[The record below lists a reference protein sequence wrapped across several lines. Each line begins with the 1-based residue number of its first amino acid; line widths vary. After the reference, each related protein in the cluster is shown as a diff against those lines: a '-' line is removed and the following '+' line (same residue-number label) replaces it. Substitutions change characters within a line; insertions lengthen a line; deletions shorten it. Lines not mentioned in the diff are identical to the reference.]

1 MNVFHKVLVKIFELT
16 GGKDSVEV
24 DLVELLKKEGFFPS
38 IDSISRQLLDES
50 WITEGSR
57 KNIYKITHWGVAEA
71 KRVLSNVPDKV
82 NEIDKDST
90 RLLTE
95 ARELC
100 IMLEEFAAKPDSK
113 KFDRIEKRI
122 SELNERSKA
131 VRQHL

>member
-16 GGKDSVEV
+16 SGKDNVEV

-57 KNIYKITHWGVAEA
+57 KNTCKITHWGVAEA
-71 KRVLSNVPDKV
+71 RRVLSNAPDKV
-82 NEIDKDST
+82 NEVEKEST

-95 ARELC
+95 VRGLI
-100 IMLEEFAAKPDSK
+100 IMLEEFATKPDSK
-113 KFDRIEKRI
+113 KFDGIEKRI
-122 SELNERSKA
+122 SELADRSKA
-131 VRQHL
+131 IRQHL